1 MPRTFKSPIANYR
14 IPHFKTSRRPKS
26 PTPKRHN
33 YSEKAVTQDDGKS
46 RCTYIHTGPASHSG
60 KRCKNKLGLYPEF
73 CELHTILIYNLYIA
87 ESNIPN
93 SGNGLFAGPYGFK
106 KGDSIGKYNY
116 PWNSVKLSTLEKRCT
131 TERCWDYIFCEDS
144 SSKDTMCWDG
154 LDIRSTLM
162 RNINDGKQAN
172 NSYFKMIS
180 GDVHVIASRTIKP
193 NREILVSYG
202 SDYWKN
208 RS

>member
-1 MPRTFKSPIANYR
+1 
-14 IPHFKTSRRPKS
+14 
-26 PTPKRHN
+26 
-33 YSEKAVTQDDGKS
+33 
-46 RCTYIHTGPASHSG
+46 
-60 KRCKNKLGLYPEF
+60 
-73 CELHTILIYNLYIA
+73 LYIA

-106 KGDSIGKYNY
+106 KGDSIGKYNFA
-116 PWNSVKLSTLEKRCT
+116 WNSVKLSTLEKRCT
-131 TERCWDYIFCEDS
+131 TERCWDYIFC
-144 SSKDTMCWDG
+144 KDTSKEGSKETLCWDG

-162 RNINDGKQAN
+162 RNINDGKHAN
-172 NSYFKMIS
+172 NSYFKIVR